1 MKKLIL
7 PLFMTGITT
16 MCFLVA
22 SFAQEESP
30 QPVAQFTDSAVEEA
44 IVEPEEKDEFLTSPS
59 GLTAEDLCLL
69 YELKGY
75 EQVFIDAEKE
85 HGVRADFLAAVAAL
99 ESGWGR
105 YQFFPNNV
113 MGFGQRS
120 FSSVRECVNTVAAF
134 LAEHYLASDGQY
146 YNGATVEGVCVYYN
160 GRTEWALEVS
170 QLMNRIRG
178 DETDMTT
185 GSYSPIQEAY
195 NVLLSYMDGTE
206 DNEAYVIETAL
217 GYLGEALDE

>member
-7 PLFMTGITT
+7 PLFMTGITA

-22 SFAQEESP
+22 SFAQEGKP

-85 HGVRADFLAAVAAL
+85 YGVRADFLAAVAAL

-134 LAEHYLASDGQY
+134 LAKHYLASDGQY

-170 QLMNRIRG
+170 QLMNQIRG
-178 DETDMTT
+178 GETGMTT
-185 GSYSPIQEAY
+185 SSYSPIQKAY

>member
-1 MKKLIL
+1 MRKLIL

-16 MCFLVA
+16 MCFIVA
-22 SFAQEESP
+22 SFAQEEKP
-30 QPVAQFTDSAVEEA
+30 QPVAQFTDPAVEEA

-69 YELKGY
+69 YELNGY
-75 EQVFIDAEKE
+75 EQVFIEAEKE
-85 HGVRADFLAAVAAL
+85 YGVRADFLAAVAAL

-105 YQFFPNNV
+105 YQFLPNNV
-113 MGFGQRS
+113 MGFGQRG
-120 FSSVRECVNTVAAF
+120 FSSIRECVNTVAAF
-134 LAEHYLASDGQY
+134 LAEHYLSPDGKY

-160 GRTEWALEVS
+160 GRPEWAIEVT
-170 QLMNRIRG
+170 QLMEIVRG
-178 DETDMTT
+178 GEMNMTT
-185 GSYSPIQEAY
+185 GNYSPVQEAY

-217 GYLGEALDE
+217 GYLGEALAD